1 MPSRSSA
8 APSSSPVRAAA
19 VAAAAV
25 LLAAGCGPGGTG
37 EGAAPPGAEPVE
49 REVSF
54 RSGPDTLHGTFAL
67 PRDADGPVPGVLIIS
82 GSGPTDRD
90 GNGEGRPDADTN
102 LNFARVLAQ
111 AGAASL
117 RYDKLGSGETGT
129 GSRDE
134 GDPVGFGDFEAQ
146 MAAAYTELAE
156 QPEVDP
162 SRLLVLGHSE
172 GALFALRSPEAVEGP
187 APAGVVLAAP
197 PGSRYMNLID
207 RQITEQ
213 TRRAESQGAVT
224 RADAEELLADTRL
237 SIARLRAGEDPPS
250 GMSAA
255 LAPLFGRQNAG
266 FLREIDALDPK
277 EMAAE
282 LPEDTPALVLWGT
295 EDSQVE
301 GAEVD
306 RLMEGL
312 ESGGRAGAERVDIE
326 GADHVFREYDDGP
339 GAVVPDADRP
349 FADEVAPAVDSFLD
363 RAVG

>member
-8 APSSSPVRAAA
+8 APPSSPVRAAA

-25 LLAAGCGPGGTG
+25 LLAAGCGPGGG
-37 EGAAPPGAEPVE
+37 AGAAPPGAEPVE
-49 REVSF
+49 RDVSF

-67 PRDADGPVPGVLIIS
+67 PPDADGPVPGVLIIS

-102 LNFARVLAQ
+102 LNFARVLAR

-117 RYDKLGSGETGT
+117 RYDKLGSGETGM
-129 GSRDE
+129 GSRGE
-134 GDPVGFGDFEAQ
+134 EEAVGFDDFEAQ

-172 GALFALRSPEAVEGP
+172 GALFALRSPGAVEGP
-187 APAGVVLAAP
+187 APAGLVLAAP
-197 PGSRYMNLID
+197 PGNRYMDLID
-207 RQITEQ
+207 RQITDQ
-213 TRRAESQGAVT
+213 TRRAESMGAMT
-224 RADAEELLADTRL
+224 ASDAEELLSDTRL
-237 SIARLRAGEDPPS
+237 AIARLRADEEPPS
-250 GMSAA
+250 EMAPTV
-255 LAPLFGRQNAG
+255 APLFGEQNAE

-277 EMAAE
+277 EMAEE
-282 LPEDTPALVLWGT
+282 LPGETPALVLWGT
-295 EDSQVE
+295 EDSQVQ

-312 ESGGRAGAERVDIE
+312 ESGGRTGVERVDIK
-326 GADHVFREYDDGP
+326 GADHVFREYDDSP
-339 GAVVPDADRP
+339 GAVIPDAERP
-349 FADEVAPAVDSFLD
+349 FADEVAPAVESFLD
-363 RAVG
+363 EATG

>member
-8 APSSSPVRAAA
+8 APPSSPVRAAA

-37 EGAAPPGAEPVE
+37 EGAAPPGTEPVE
-49 REVSF
+49 RDVSF
-54 RSGPDTLHGTFAL
+54 RSGPDTVHGTFAL
-67 PRDADGPVPGVLIIS
+67 PPDADGPVPGVLIIS

-129 GSRDE
+129 GSRD
-134 GDPVGFGDFEAQ
+134 GDGAVGFDDFEEQ
-146 MAAAYTELAE
+146 VAAAYTELAD

-187 APAGVVLAAP
+187 APAGLVLAAP
-197 PGSRYMNLID
+197 PGSRYMDLID
-207 RQITEQ
+207 RQITDQ
-213 TRRAESQGAVT
+213 ARRAESQGAMT
-224 RADAEELLADTRL
+224 AADAEELLSDTRL
-237 SIARLRAGEDPPS
+237 SIARLRAGEEPPR
-250 GMSAA
+250 GIAEG
-255 LAPLFGRQNAG
+255 LAPLFGEQNAR

-277 EMAAE
+277 EMAE
-282 LPEDTPALVLWGT
+282 DLPGETPALVLWGT

-301 GAEVD
+301 GPEVD

-312 ESGGRAGAERVDIE
+312 ESGGRTGVERVDIE

-339 GAVVPDADRP
+339 GAVIPDADRP
-349 FADEVAPAVDSFLD
+349 FADEVSPAVESFLD
-363 RAVG
+363 ETVG